1 MQYRYTG
8 ARLVISFDY
17 FVITYYESNN
27 YIKSVVI
34 MQFNLELYIQ

>member
-8 ARLVISFDY
+8 ARLVISFVY

-34 MQFNLELYIQ
+34 MQFNLEPYVQ